1 MNTAKFCKIDWDTF
15 LVISHFILIADD
27 LYVIWHK
34 IRYFPQ
40 ILFLNFPK
48 RDLRYIHLMHLP
60 AIYLSL
66 PKRC

>member
-1 MNTAKFCKIDWDTF
+1 MNTAKFCKIDRDTF

-40 ILFLNFPK
+40 ILFLNFPI
-48 RDLRYIHLMHLP
+48 RDLRYIH
-60 AIYLSL
+60 
-66 PKRC
+66 